1 MKTGLK
7 PKTTGLIAFMQKKT
21 LQQGKRAFTLIELL
35 VVIAIIALLAAIL
48 FPVFARARENARK
61 SSCQNNLK
69 QIGVG
74 LAQYTQDYDEETT
87 GAFKSY
93 LRGTYPSG
101 CGGCEGNNPPQ
112 WVGDHGCR
120 VSYAQLIL
128 PYTKNNQIFKCPS
141 MPANTGMNWCC
152 SDQINMG
159 PNTPNPGLPTTGINY
174 AYNVMTGDSGGAGT
188 AGRGDWS
195 GINLSELTEAAGTL
209 VVMDGRSAEYNAWV
223 DDQTDAKGAYT
234 NRAGNVYNWRGTT
247 NSNWPHYRHL
257 DTSNVLYYDG
267 HVKAV
272 QQNRLKPRDW
282 YVVK

>member
-1 MKTGLK
+1 VKIHLK
-7 PKTTGLIAFMQKKT
+7 STSFPPS
-21 LQQGKRAFTLIELL
+21 GKRAFTLIELL

-69 QIGVG
+69 QIGIG

-93 LRGTYPSG
+93 QAGTFPNG
-101 CGGCEGNNPPQ
+101 CGGCEGGFTPPA
-112 WVGDHGCR
+112 GCR
-120 VSYAQLIL
+120 VSYAQLII
-128 PYTKNNQIFKCPS
+128 PYTKNNQIYRCPS
-141 MPANTGMNWCC
+141 QSGNAMRRSC
-152 SDQINMG
+152 SGDPHMG
-159 PNTPNPGLPTTGINY
+159 PGTPNPNLPTNGISY
-174 AYNVMTGDSGGAGT
+174 AYNVMIGDTGGAGT

-209 VVMDGRSAEYNAWV
+209 VVMDGRSEEYNAWV
-223 DDQTDAKGAYT
+223 DDQTDAKGTYT
-234 NRAGNVYNWRGTT
+234 TRGGTTYTWRGTA

-257 DTSNVLYYDG
+257 DTSNILYYDG

-272 QQNRLKPRDW
+272 QQNRLRPRDW